1 MGSISFPAD
10 KWNSV
15 LQGTIPVVF
24 FAYIFSQEILC
35 YLVKF
40 HFKVFDAIRQTPKYG
55 TYSSVWNLN
64 LHAEFTFSLKHFLIF
79 LDYFD
84 FQIIKVHMFNKIVL
98 VKSGFVVVF
107 KVLDIFV

>member
-40 HFKVFDAIRQTPKYG
+40 HFKGFDAIRQTPKYG

-64 LHAEFTFSLKHFLIF
+64 LHAEFTFSLKHFYLKSVF
-79 LDYFD
+79 S
-84 FQIIKVHMFNKIVL
+84 
-98 VKSGFVVVF
+98 VKSAAEPSTCITKFSSSSDCRVW
-107 KVLDIFV
+107 